1 MNIIYVYEYVN
12 HFPFHYNLITCA
24 RYIIFIYLLSQKLKY
39 EQSFS
44 LFKYNLFIYLKG
56 QNDFLEQL
64 YQHTTCTV
72 FMNGCSEFLLTEL
85 SGMVM
90 VLMRNINK

>member
-1 MNIIYVYEYVN
+1 MRAVHNIY
-12 HFPFHYNLITCA
+12 L
-24 RYIIFIYLLSQKLKY
+24 FIYLLSQKLKY

-64 YQHTTCTV
+64 YRHTTCCTV
-72 FMNGCSEFLLTEL
+72 CMNVCSEFLLTVL

-90 VLMRNINK
+90 VLMRNINDK